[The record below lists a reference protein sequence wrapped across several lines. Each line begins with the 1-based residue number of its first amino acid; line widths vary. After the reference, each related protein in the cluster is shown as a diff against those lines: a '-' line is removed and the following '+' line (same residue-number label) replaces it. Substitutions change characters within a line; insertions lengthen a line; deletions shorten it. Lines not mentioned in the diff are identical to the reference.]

1 MIPQTHDRQVTSSG
15 RQRKAKFGISRT
27 QTTHVMRILRDTMY
41 SDKVLAVLREYS
53 SNAWDAHRMIGKA
66 DLPIE
71 VTLPTMNTPT
81 LVIRDFGPGLTG
93 DQALYHFTQF
103 GESTKRETDEAV
115 GSLGVGCKAGHAYSD
130 SFTVTS
136 WCQGTKTIYFA
147 VLDADDAGEMRV
159 LYFAVMGKHA
169 HSYLR
174 QAANGSGMPKGADW
188 DSDKLIPWATILA
201 TVPTEKGYW
210 RDGYDAYVAA
220 WTPDRDIEDDEP
232 LDFNEW
238 VQTDYWRWAGE
249 QPVATFEEDEH
260 GLEIKVPAK
269 PADIHEFQT
278 KARNLF
284 RYMVPRPTI
293 NTYIPP
299 VETRSFAQG
308 FLSEDTYG
316 WVGIMGCVPYRL
328 DLSQV
333 QEGLTELGL
342 WDCLHDISG
351 GVNFPIGAV
360 QFNAGREELRYSDGT
375 KDAILAQLK
384 ALVDEYVEDT
394 LEALADDTLTDW
406 AKRIKATYLARK
418 LKLPLPGKYK
428 DWGSEWVMLTTSTGP
443 VPKHFRLSNKRGD
456 TVSRL
461 TISDNS
467 RVIIKDDDR
476 ALSGYSFPEG
486 CVVVSPYAKATEAE
500 WKAELDTFIKAAR
513 VEGVPTALASSYAWY
528 APQASGRQANVKH
541 RVSSFKLKDGHLS
554 GGDKLSVNWQVVKRT
569 PTDDD
574 VFVVLYC
581 FKAKQY
587 GEGIYGMVQADR
599 ALAKAF
605 GKPFPE
611 IYGYK
616 TTARKPVTKADCK
629 GIHYSEWRKEFFK
642 GCVTRKWIDLR
653 RHDEWSTVIG
663 EAPSAYYGYASEA
676 KAKAKLQ
683 NAAYADALTT
693 LKARLGSDHEITQL
707 FEKMLEG
714 RRECRKCRGDMDTCR
729 QLWARIG
736 KGNNRRTP
744 PQIALDRIRETYP
757 LTTILDHGDGL
768 WDLFSVD
775 HADRWFGYVKLIDAA
790 SSN

>member
-71 VTLPTMNTPT
+71 VTLPTMNAPT

-136 WCQGTKTIYFA
+136 WCMGTKTIYFA

-159 LYFAVMGKHA
+159 LYFAVKGKHA

-188 DSDKLIPWATILA
+188 DSDSLTPWSTILA
-201 TVPTEKGYW
+201 SVPTEKGYW
-210 RDGYDAYVAA
+210 RDGYDAYLAA

-232 LDFNEW
+232 LDFSEW

-269 PADIHEFQT
+269 PGDIQEFQT

-328 DLSQV
+328 DLTQV

-406 AKRIKATYLARK
+406 NKRIKATYLARK
-418 LKLPLPGKYK
+418 LKLPLPAKYK
-428 DWGSEWVMLTTSTGP
+428 DWGTEWVMLTTSTGP
-443 VPKHFRLSNKRGD
+443 DPKHFRFSNKRGD

-461 TISDNS
+461 TISDSS
-467 RVIIKDDDR
+467 RIILKDDDR
-476 ALSGYSFPEG
+476 ALSGYNFPEG

-500 WKAELDTFIKAAR
+500 WKAELDTFILAAR
-513 VEGVPTALASSYAWY
+513 VEGVPTAMATSYAWS
-528 APQASGRQANVKH
+528 APQVTGRQANVKH
-541 RVSSFKLKDGHLS
+541 RVSSFKLKDGYLA
-554 GGDKLSVNWQVVKRT
+554 GGDKLSTNWEVVERT

-574 VFVVLYC
+574 VFVVVYG
-581 FKAKQY
+581 FKCQRY
-587 GEGIYGMVQADR
+587 DTNLYGMVTEDR

-605 GKPFPE
+605 GKTFPE

-616 TTARKPVTKADCK
+616 TSARKPVTNADCT
-629 GIHYSEWRKEFFK
+629 GAHYTEWRKEFFK
-642 GCVTRKWIDLR
+642 GCITRKWIDLR
-653 RHDEWSTVIG
+653 RHDEWAEVIG
-663 EAPSAYYGYASEA
+663 EPRTHFGYGDDDKAQA
-676 KAKAKLQ
+676 KARKEAIE
-683 NAAYADALTT
+683 T
-693 LKARLGSDHEITQL
+693 LKASLGEDHPVTQL
-707 FEKMLEG
+707 FQKRAEG
-714 RRECRKCRGDMDTCR
+714 AAEIRKYRSDLAGCRK
-729 QLWARIG
+729 LWTRIG

-744 PQIALDRIRETYP
+744 PQIALATIQTTYP
-757 LTTILDHGDGL
+757 LLAILDAGDGL
-768 WDLFSVD
+768 WDMFDVNRSEG
-775 HADRWFGYVKLIDAA
+775 WFKYIKLIDAA
-790 SSN
+790 SSK